1 MQKKLLLLAGIA
13 ALAVSLAVPS
23 ALATTAPAVSV
34 KILVT
39 VSDNAATFST
49 QGGRRGWAAHFTVK
63 NVGKKPHR
71 FEIGGL
77 KSKLLKPGE
86 LGRIGA
92 YLEDRGAFEWK
103 VDQGGPH
110 LQGFFKVV

>member
-1 MQKKLLLLAGIA
+1 MKKKLLLVAAIG
-13 ALAVSLAVPS
+13 ALAAALAVPS
-23 ALATTAPAVSV
+23 AMATTAPAVSV
-34 KILVT
+34 QILVT
-39 VSDNAATFST
+39 VSDKAATFST
-49 QGGRRGWAAHFTVK
+49 TGGRRGWAAHFTVR

-86 LGRIGA
+86 KGKIGA

-103 VDQGGPH
+103 VDNGGPR